1 MTSNQKSRIEIDS
14 QQWSGFFDELR
25 SESDRGAT
33 ILASVWI
40 EHLLERKLSTLFS
53 KGNAAARRGLFNCNG
68 AFSAFSS
75 KIDAAYCLGWI
86 DSDTFDDINL
96 VRKIRNRF
104 AHELHGID
112 LESGQVRPLIDQFKT
127 PKRYYHDWDEFQ
139 AAASADGTSVI
150 LYTGDPPD
158 EVGDALDIQR
168 FRYQWVI
175 SQLVA
180 EVAASLGLS
189 IRVEKS

>member
-1 MTSNQKSRIEIDS
+1 MTPNRKSRIEIDY
-14 QQWSGFFDELR
+14 QQWSGFFKELR

-40 EHLLERKLSTLFS
+40 EHLLKRKLRTLFS
-53 KGNAAARRGLFNCNG
+53 KGNAAARRRLFDNNG
-68 AFSAFSS
+68 PFSAFSS
-75 KIDAAYCLGWI
+75 KIHAAYCLGWI
-86 DSDTFDDINL
+86 DSDGFHDINL

-112 LESGQVRPLIDQFKT
+112 LENPEIRRFIDQFKI
-127 PKRYYHDWDEFQ
+127 PNRYYNDWDKFR
-139 AAASADGTSVI
+139 AVASADGTSVI

-158 EVGDALDIQR
+158 ETGDTLDVQR

-175 SQLVA
+175 SLLVA
-180 EVAASLGLS
+180 EVAASLDLA
-189 IRVEKS
+189 IRVEQS